1 MDIVPMVHEILV
13 IANPVIRESSF
24 PDFSFATEDA
34 AEGMRIAAFD
44 QLNGMFERYVVCGS
58 EQQMDMFGH
67 EDEGVNLK
75 PVFSPISIKS
85 FQE

>member
-24 PDFSFATEDA
+24 LDFSFATEDA

-44 QLNGMFERYVVCGS
+44 QLNGMFERYIICGS
-58 EQQMDMFGH
+58 EQEMD
-67 EDEGVNLK
+67 
-75 PVFSPISIKS
+75 VFRH
-85 FQE
+85 QE